1 MSAQV
6 IRTVR
11 ELRSYLDTQR
21 RSGLRVAAVPTMG
34 ALHEGHL
41 SLIREAANRAE
52 VVVVTIFVNPTQF
65 GPGEDFERYPRTLES
80 DTRLAESAG
89 ANVIFAPEVKEM
101 YPEGEQTRVRVP
113 GLSQGMCGAS
123 RPTHFEGVA
132 TIVAK
137 IFHVVGEA
145 VYCFGRKDYQQLRV
159 IERLA
164 IDLLFPVEIV
174 GCPIVREVDGLAMS
188 SRNVYLSAE
197 QRVRALAIVRTLQA
211 ALDSFRVTKPSVLAL
226 IEQTT
231 GALSSAG
238 LEVDYVEIRD
248 ALSLEECVGT
258 EPVESPAVLAVAV
271 RLGNTRLIDNVV
283 LTSSSPDLIQGGAL

>member
-1 MSAQV
+1 MSAAI

-11 ELRSYLDTQR
+11 ELRNYLESQR
-21 RSGLRVAAVPTMG
+21 QSGLRIAAVPTMG

-41 SLIREAANRAE
+41 SLVREAARRGD

-80 DTRLAESAG
+80 DARLAESAG
-89 ANVIFAPEVKEM
+89 ATVIFAPEVKEM

-113 GLSQGMCGAS
+113 GLSEGMCGAS

-145 VYCFGRKDYQQLRV
+145 TYCFGRKDYQQLRV

-164 IDLLFPVEIV
+164 IDLLFPVEVV
-174 GCPIVREVDGLAMS
+174 GCPIVRELDGLAMS

-197 QRVRALAIVRTLQA
+197 ERSRALAIVRSLQA
-211 ALDSFRVTKPSVLAL
+211 ALESFRTTKSSVSAL

-231 GALSSAG
+231 QGLSSAG

-248 ALSLEECVGT
+248 ALSLQECAKT
-258 EPVESPAVLAVAV
+258 EPVQSPAVLAIAV
-271 RLGNTRLIDNVV
+271 RLGGTRLIDNVV
-283 LTSSSPDLIQGGAL
+283 LDASTPDLVQGGAP